1 MEKVIYQQE
10 PEELDRL
17 FGPKQSLL
25 VKLLWFVLMFA
36 HACLAT
42 CLATW
47 AMSARRAISAML
59 GFEVNPSVL
68 ILASLFLLALLNM
81 RLPKRFSSPPYW
93 GWWIGLF
100 MLMNISL
107 LGYRLAVYS
116 GWIEPISLSAISS
129 ALSL

>member
-25 VKLLWFVLMFA
+25 VRLLWFVLMFA

-42 CLATW
+42 W
-47 AMSARRAISAML
+47 AMSAKRAISAML

-68 ILASLFLLALLNM
+68 ILASLFLLGLLNM

-107 LGYRLAVYS
+107 LSYRLAVAS
-116 GWIEPISLSAISS
+116 GWIEPISLSTIF
-129 ALSL
+129 

>member
-42 CLATW
+42 W
-47 AMSARRAISAML
+47 AMSAKRAISAAL
-59 GFEVNPSVL
+59 GFEVNPTVL
-68 ILASLFLLALLNM
+68 ILASLFLLGLLNM

-107 LGYRLAVYS
+107 LSYRLAVYS
-116 GWIEPISLSAISS
+116 GWIEPISLSTIF
-129 ALSL
+129 

>member
-42 CLATW
+42 W
-47 AMSARRAISAML
+47 AMSAKRAISAML

-68 ILASLFLLALLNM
+68 ILASLFLLGLLNM

-93 GWWIGLF
+93 GWWIWLF

-107 LGYRLAVYS
+107 LSYRFAVYS
-116 GWIEPISLSAISS
+116 GWIEPISLSTIF
-129 ALSL
+129 

>member
-42 CLATW
+42 W
-47 AMSARRAISAML
+47 AMSAKRAISAML

-68 ILASLFLLALLNM
+68 ILASLFLLGLLNM

-107 LGYRLAVYS
+107 LSYRLAVYS
-116 GWIEPISLSAISS
+116 GWIEPISLSIIF
-129 ALSL
+129 

>member
-42 CLATW
+42 W
-47 AMSARRAISAML
+47 VMSAKRAISAML

-68 ILASLFLLALLNM
+68 ILASLFLLGLLNM

-107 LGYRLAVYS
+107 LSYRLAVAS
-116 GWIEPISLSAISS
+116 GWIESISLSAISS

>member
-42 CLATW
+42 W
-47 AMSARRAISAML
+47 AMSAKRAISAML

-68 ILASLFLLALLNM
+68 ILASLFLLGLLNM

-107 LGYRLAVYS
+107 LSYRLAVYS
-116 GWIEPISLSAISS
+116 GWIEPISLSTIF
-129 ALSL
+129 

>member
-25 VKLLWFVLMFA
+25 VRLLWFVLMFA

-42 CLATW
+42 W
-47 AMSARRAISAML
+47 AMSAKRAISAML

-68 ILASLFLLALLNM
+68 ILASLFLLGLLNM

-100 MLMNISL
+100 ILMNISL
-107 LGYRLAVYS
+107 LSYRLAVYS

>member
-42 CLATW
+42 W
-47 AMSARRAISAML
+47 AMSAKRAISAML

-68 ILASLFLLALLNM
+68 ILASLFLLGLLNM

-107 LGYRLAVYS
+107 LSYRLAVAS

>member
-25 VKLLWFVLMFA
+25 VRLLWFVLMFA

-42 CLATW
+42 W
-47 AMSARRAISAML
+47 AMSAKRAISAML

-68 ILASLFLLALLNM
+68 ILASLFLLGLLNM

-107 LGYRLAVYS
+107 LSYRLAVYS
-116 GWIEPISLSAISS
+116 GWIEPISLSTIF
-129 ALSL
+129 

>member
-1 MEKVIYQQE
+1 MEKVVYQQE

-42 CLATW
+42 W
-47 AMSARRAISAML
+47 AMSAKRAISAML

-68 ILASLFLLALLNM
+68 ILASLFLLGLLNM
-81 RLPKRFSSPPYW
+81 RLPKRFSSPPYLW

-107 LGYRLAVYS
+107 LSYRLAVNS
-116 GWIEPISLSAISS
+116 GWIEPISLSTIF
-129 ALSL
+129 

>member
-42 CLATW
+42 W
-47 AMSARRAISAML
+47 AMSAKRAISAML

-68 ILASLFLLALLNM
+68 ILASLFLLGLLNM

-100 MLMNISL
+100 ILMNISL
-107 LGYRLAVYS
+107 LSYRLAVAS

>member
-17 FGPKQSLL
+17 FGPKQSLF

-42 CLATW
+42 W
-47 AMSARRAISAML
+47 AMSAKRAISAML

-68 ILASLFLLALLNM
+68 ILASLFLLGLLNM

-107 LGYRLAVYS
+107 LSYRLAVNF
-116 GWIEPISLSAISS
+116 GWIEPISLSTIF
-129 ALSL
+129 

>member
-25 VKLLWFVLMFA
+25 VRLLWFVLMFA

-42 CLATW
+42 W
-47 AMSARRAISAML
+47 AMSAKRAISAML

-68 ILASLFLLALLNM
+68 ILASLFLLGLLNM

-100 MLMNISL
+100 ILMNISL
-107 LGYRLAVYS
+107 LSYRLAVAS

>member
-42 CLATW
+42 W
-47 AMSARRAISAML
+47 AMSAKRAISAML

-68 ILASLFLLALLNM
+68 ILASLFLLGLLNM

-107 LGYRLAVYS
+107 LSYRLAVNF
-116 GWIEPISLSAISS
+116 GWIEPISLSTIF
-129 ALSL
+129 

>member
-25 VKLLWFVLMFA
+25 VRLLWFVLMFA

-42 CLATW
+42 W
-47 AMSARRAISAML
+47 AMSAKRAISAML

-68 ILASLFLLALLNM
+68 ILASLFLLALLNT

-107 LGYRLAVYS
+107 LSYRLAVNF

>member
-42 CLATW
+42 W
-47 AMSARRAISAML
+47 AMSAKRAISAML

-68 ILASLFLLALLNM
+68 ILASLFLLGLLNM

-107 LGYRLAVYS
+107 LTYRLAVNS
-116 GWIEPISLSAISS
+116 GWIEPISLSTIF
-129 ALSL
+129 

>member
-42 CLATW
+42 W

-68 ILASLFLLALLNM
+68 ILASLFLLGLLNM

-107 LGYRLAVYS
+107 LSYRLAVYS
-116 GWIEPISLSAISS
+116 GWIEPISLSAIF
-129 ALSL
+129 

>member
-25 VKLLWFVLMFA
+25 VRLLWFVLMFA

-42 CLATW
+42 W
-47 AMSARRAISAML
+47 AMSAKRAISAAL

-68 ILASLFLLALLNM
+68 ILASLFLLGLLNM

-107 LGYRLAVYS
+107 LSYRLAVYS
-116 GWIEPISLSAISS
+116 GWIEPISLSTIF
-129 ALSL
+129 

>member
-42 CLATW
+42 W
-47 AMSARRAISAML
+47 AMSAKRAISAML

-68 ILASLFLLALLNM
+68 ILASLFLLVLLNM

-107 LGYRLAVYS
+107 LTYRLAVYS
-116 GWIEPISLSAISS
+116 GWIEPISLSTIF
-129 ALSL
+129 

>member
-25 VKLLWFVLMFA
+25 VRLLWFVLMFA

-42 CLATW
+42 W
-47 AMSARRAISAML
+47 AMSAKRAISAML

-68 ILASLFLLALLNM
+68 ILASLFLLGLLNM

-100 MLMNISL
+100 ILMNISL
-107 LGYRLAVYS
+107 LSYRLAVAS
-116 GWIEPISLSAISS
+116 GWIEPISLSAIF
-129 ALSL
+129 

>member
-25 VKLLWFVLMFA
+25 VRLLWFVLMFA

-42 CLATW
+42 W
-47 AMSARRAISAML
+47 AMSAKRAISAML

-107 LGYRLAVYS
+107 LSYRLAVYS
-116 GWIEPISLSAISS
+116 GWIEPISLSTISS